1 MANCCQNAFM
11 ATLTIRN
18 LPDEL
23 HEVLR
28 LRAKRNHRSLNQE
41 VIAELSEAATVE
53 TDKERRDR
61 VEKEILE
68 IDTLR
73 ARSKGFLTAE
83 DIDQAKRAGRA

>member
-1 MANCCQNAFM
+1 M

-83 DIDQAKRAGRA
+83 DIDEAKRAGRA

>member
-18 LPDEL
+18 LPDVL

-28 LRAKRNHRSLNQE
+28 LR
-41 VIAELSEAATVE
+41 
-53 TDKERRDR
+53 
-61 VEKEILE
+61 EILE